1 MALKATIFK
10 VELQLSDLDRNYYAS
25 HSLTLA
31 RHPSETDER
40 LMVRLLAFA
49 LHADEYLAFTRGLSA
64 GDEPDLWQTSAT
76 GDIDLWID
84 VGLPDAD
91 RIRKA
96 CHRARQVVIYCYG
109 ERAVRPWWRQLDGK
123 LARFENLTVRQLSPA
138 STAALVTL
146 TARTMQLQCTIQ
158 DGLVW
163 LGDEHNGFNVDYQ
176 TLLAAETQTSVTRR

>member
-10 VELQLSDLDRNYYAS
+10 ADLQLSDLDRNYYAS
-25 HSLTLA
+25 HNLTLA

-49 LHADEYLAFTRGLSA
+49 LHADEHLEFTRGLSA
-64 GDEPDLWQTSAT
+64 SDEPDLWQTSAS
-76 GDIDLWID
+76 GEIDLWID
-84 VGLPDAD
+84 IGLPDAS

-109 ERAVRPWWRQLDGK
+109 ERTVQPWWQQLDGK
-123 LARFENLTVRQLSPA
+123 LTRFENLTVRQLPPA

-146 TARTMQLQCTIQ
+146 TARTMRLQCNIQ
-158 DGLVW
+158 DDLVW
-163 LGDEHNGFNVDYQ
+163 LGDERNGFSVDYQ
-176 TLLAAETQTSVTRR
+176 TLLAAQPQASVARR